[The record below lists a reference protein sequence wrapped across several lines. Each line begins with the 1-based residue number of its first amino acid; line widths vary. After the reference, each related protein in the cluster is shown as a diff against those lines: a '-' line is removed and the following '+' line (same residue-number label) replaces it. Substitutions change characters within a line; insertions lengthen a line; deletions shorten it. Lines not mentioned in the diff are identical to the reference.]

1 MSHFLKITL
10 PQVQLKNEADGL
22 KWHYIKSFLVRSF
35 SAPYFLAFKLNTEI
49 YCVNLRIQSESKKIR
64 TRKTPNKDAIYPV
77 WDIPRT
83 CHTSQERPLCKGY
96 RSILSNCFQR
106 VAQELLNADSAWKSL
121 IVILKSP
128 TFTCSCYLLILHKYS
143 GTKLGA
149 NESATTFR
157 KRFSAFKKCQDSRY
171 PALASLGTQTKNG
184 FEILITKNI

>member
-1 MSHFLKITL
+1 MTL
-10 PQVQLKNEADGL
+10 HK
-22 KWHYIKSFLVRSF
+22 KF
-35 SAPYFLAFKLNTEI
+35 SCSELFSSLFS
-49 YCVNLRIQSESKKIR
+49 RIQTEYGDLLRKSPYSVRIQEN
-64 TRKTPNKDAIYPV
+64 TDRKTPNKDAIYPV

-83 CHTSQERPLCKGY
+83 CHTSQERPLCKDY

-121 IVILKSP
+121 IVYLKSP

-143 GTKLGA
+143 GKKLGA

-157 KRFSAFKKCQDSRY
+157 KRFSAFKKSQDSRY

>member
-1 MSHFLKITL
+1 MTL
-10 PQVQLKNEADGL
+10 HK
-22 KWHYIKSFLVRSF
+22 KF
-35 SAPYFLAFKLNTEI
+35 SCSELFSSLFSRIQTEYGDLFSPNPRKYGPEKLRIRMLFTQCEI
-49 YCVNLRIQSESKKIR
+49 YQGS
-64 TRKTPNKDAIYPV
+64 
-77 WDIPRT
+77 
-83 CHTSQERPLCKGY
+83 CHTSQERPLCKDY

-128 TFTCSCYLLILHKYS
+128 TFTCPCYLLILHKYS
-143 GTKLGA
+143 GKKLGA

-157 KRFSAFKKCQDSRY
+157 KRFSAFKKCQYSRY